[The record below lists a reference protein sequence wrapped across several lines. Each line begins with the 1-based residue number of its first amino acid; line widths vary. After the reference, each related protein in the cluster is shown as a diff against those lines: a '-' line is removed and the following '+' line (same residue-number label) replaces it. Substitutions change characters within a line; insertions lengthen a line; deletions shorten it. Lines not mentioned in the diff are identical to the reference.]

1 MILALAGGV
10 GGARLANGLATILP
24 PEELIIV
31 VNTGDDFEHL
41 GLHISPDIDTVT
53 YTLAGLNNPKEG
65 WGLAGESWA
74 FMDALKRLGGESW
87 FQLGDQ
93 DMATHVERTWRLK
106 TLPLSAI
113 TTEFCARLGVR
124 HRVAPMTDD
133 PVRTLVETDE
143 GQLAFQD
150 YFVRRRCAPRLLG
163 VSFAG
168 LETARPGAA
177 LLSALADPEL
187 SAIVICPSNPLLSI
201 RPILSLA
208 GVTNLLSRRRVPVV
222 AVSPFIGG
230 KSVKGPAAKIM
241 HELNLP
247 VTPAGLL
254 SFYDGL
260 LDGMVI
266 DRADADLA
274 DSLTGCAMLVTDT
287 LMRNHADQ
295 DRLASET
302 LDFTRQLSP
311 RQDHKLM

>member
-10 GGARLANGLATILP
+10 GGARLANGLAAILP
-24 PEELIIV
+24 PEELTIV

-53 YTLAGLNNPKEG
+53 YTLAGLNNRDLG

-74 FMDALKRLGGESW
+74 FMGALKRLGGESW

-106 TLPLSAI
+106 TQPLSAV
-113 TTEFCARLGVR
+113 TADFCARLGVR

-133 PVRTLVETDE
+133 PVRTMVDTDE
-143 GQLAFQD
+143 GKLAFQD
-150 YFVRRRCAPRLLG
+150 YFVRRQCAPRFHA

-168 LETARPGAA
+168 LDTARPSEA
-177 LLSALADPEL
+177 LLAALADPVL

-201 RPILSLA
+201 HPILGLP
-208 GVTNLLSRRRVPVV
+208 GVTELLKQRRVPVV

-230 KSVKGPAAKIM
+230 QAIKGPAAKIM

-254 SFYDGL
+254 SFYGDL

-266 DRADADLA
+266 DRVDAGLA
-274 DSLTGCAMLVTDT
+274 DSISGPAVLVTET
-287 LMRNHADQ
+287 LMRDAAGQ
-295 DRLASET
+295 AQLARET
-302 LDFTRQLSP
+302 LDFARSITP
-311 RQDHKLM
+311 RRSQQP